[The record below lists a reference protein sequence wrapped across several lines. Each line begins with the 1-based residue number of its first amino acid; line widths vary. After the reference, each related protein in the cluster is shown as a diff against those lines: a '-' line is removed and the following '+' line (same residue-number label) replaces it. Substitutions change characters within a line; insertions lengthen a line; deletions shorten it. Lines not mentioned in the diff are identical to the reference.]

1 MWKLR
6 AVFTVELTKKDENFP
21 PDEELAALL
30 DGLGRGF
37 KNLGEMTRG
46 RMRAIMT
53 AQSKLSPHEVPH
65 PEAVIGD
72 ADSHNPPHSMESYED
87 RRAKYRELAEELF
100 TEMPEVAGAELGGVI
115 YVGIFQRYQALF
127 AVTSMNKRE
136 VTFRLLHR
144 ELPRLQASTVQA
156 MKDLLTTWMVEP
168 CLRRDEVEVNVYER
182 KFENVIIT
190 GKVITHPLR
199 EAQRVNLK
207 DILLTIVPLIL
218 FIPATIIVGHW
229 DQWTNNGNQFWHG
242 QLERFSTALL
252 TTSLVSALGFIQ
264 TYVQIKRSKL
274 IDWSVK
280 TTISRK

>member
-1 MWKLR
+1 MR
-6 AVFTVELTKKDENFP
+6 AVFTVDLTKKDENFP

-37 KNLGEMTRG
+37 KNLGDMTRA

-53 AQSKLSPHEVPH
+53 AQAKGSPNDPPRVVEKEIEASH
-65 PEAVIGD
+65 PVK
-72 ADSHNPPHSMESYED
+72 HSMETYED
-87 RRAKYRELAEELF
+87 RKAKYRVLAEELF

-115 YVGIFQRYQALF
+115 YVGIYQKYQTLF
-127 AVTSMNKRE
+127 AVTGMNRRE

-144 ELPRLQASTVQA
+144 ELPHLQASTVQA
-156 MKDLLTTWMVEP
+156 MRDLLSTWMVEP
-168 CLRRDEVEVNVYER
+168 CLRNDEVEVNIYER

-190 GKVITHPLR
+190 GKVITNPLR

-207 DILLTIVPLIL
+207 DILLTIIPLIL

-229 DQWTNNGNQFWHG
+229 DELTGHGNLFWHG
-242 QLERFSTALL
+242 QVERLSTALL
-252 TTSLVSALGFIQ
+252 TTSIVSALGFIQ
-264 TYVQIKRSKL
+264 TYVQIKRAKL

-280 TTISRK
+280 TRGTRK

>member
-1 MWKLR
+1 MR
-6 AVFTVELTKKDENFP
+6 AVFTVDLTKKDENFP

-37 KNLGEMTRG
+37 KNLGEMTRA

-53 AQSKLSPHEVPH
+53 AQSKTSSN
-65 PEAVIGD
+65 EAATVEAAKANGP
-72 ADSHNPPHSMESYED
+72 SHGASHSMETYED
-87 RRAKYRELAEELF
+87 RKEKYRVLAEELF

-115 YVGIFQRYQALF
+115 YVGIFQRYQTLF
-127 AVTSMNKRE
+127 AVTGMNKRE

-144 ELPRLQASTVQA
+144 ELPYLQASTVQA
-156 MKDLLTTWMVEP
+156 MKDLLSTWMVEP
-168 CLRRDEVEVNVYER
+168 CLRNDDVEVNIYER

-190 GKVITHPLR
+190 GKVITNPLR

-207 DILLTIVPLIL
+207 DILLTVVPLIL

-229 DQWTNNGNQFWHG
+229 DEWTHNGYVFWHG
-242 QLERFSTALL
+242 QVERLSTALL
-252 TTSLVSALGFIQ
+252 TTSIVSALSFIQ
-264 TYVQIKRSKL
+264 TYVQIKRAKL

-280 TTISRK
+280 SHATRK

>member
-1 MWKLR
+1 MR
-6 AVFTVELTKKDENFP
+6 AVFTVELTKKEDNFP

-37 KNLGEMTRG
+37 KNLGEMTRA

-53 AQSKLSPHEVPH
+53 AQSKASPNDLPPAETGKGDGGSLG
-65 PEAVIGD
+65 AV
-72 ADSHNPPHSMESYED
+72 HSMESYED
-87 RRAKYRELAEELF
+87 RKEKYRVLAEELF

-115 YVGIFQRYQALF
+115 YVGIFQKYQTLF
-127 AVTSMNKRE
+127 AVTGMNKRE
-136 VTFRLLHR
+136 ITFRLLHR
-144 ELPRLQASTVQA
+144 ELPRLQASTVQI

-168 CLRRDEVEVNVYER
+168 CLRADEVEVNIYER

-190 GKVITHPLR
+190 GKVITNPLR

-207 DILLTIVPLIL
+207 DILLTIIPLLL
-218 FIPATIIVGHW
+218 FVPATAFVGHW
-229 DQWTNNGNQFWHG
+229 DEWTHNGNPFWHG
-242 QLERFSTALL
+242 QVERISTALL
-252 TTSLVSALGFIQ
+252 TTSLVSALSFIQ
-264 TYVQIKRSKL
+264 TYVQIKRAKL